1 MTGTKPELKLLG
13 VNGNAFMILAQARR
27 VALKNNMDWDAIHKE
42 ATAGDYDD
50 LLQTLMRY
58 FEVT

>member
-1 MTGTKPELKLLG
+1 MKPELKLLG

-27 VALKNNMDWDAIHKE
+27 VALKNGMDWEAIRKE
-42 ATAGDYDD
+42 ATAGDYED